1 MVGAASREEMMM
13 SASISSKKV
22 VSLNPDQKL
31 YVIPSGGGYS
41 CFGYDNAQ
49 RDTSHIA
56 TVLKRE
62 DLTPTADHYGTLA
75 GYDLYRKACDAWAS
89 SINSKRTWFTPG
101 TDPKVMKLLEQF
113 RDDNRLIRIFLGDP
127 KTGRDWCEEND
138 VVGRIGRSTGSQK
151 VPLLLA
157 EEENWGGAILTDCV
171 LRIMDANDRELYRHP
186 LYQEPKLGMELETD
200 PQMLA
205 QGYTWSVHRDG
216 QIQARFK
223 SSFEASEYVCFMT
236 GKRAMRYQDLQQALK
251 AA

>member
-1 MVGAASREEMMM
+1 M

-31 YVIPSGGGYS
+31 YVIPCGDGYS
-41 CFGYDNAQ
+41 CFGYDNAW

-56 TVLKRE
+56 TVLKRD
-62 DLTPTADHYGTLA
+62 DLMPAPEHYGTLA
-75 GYDLYRKACDAWAS
+75 GYDLYLKACDAWAS
-89 SINSKRTWFTPG
+89 SVNSKRTWFTPG

-113 RDDNRLIRIFLGDP
+113 RGDGQLIRIFLGDP

-138 VVGRIGRSTGSQK
+138 VVGRVGRSTGSQK
-151 VPLLLA
+151 VPLLLCDG
-157 EEENWGGAILTDCV
+157 ESWGGAILTECV
-171 LRIMDANDRELYRHP
+171 LRIMDAQDRELYRHP

-200 PQMLA
+200 PTMMA
-205 QGYTWSVHRDG
+205 KGYTWSVNRDG

-223 SSFEASEYVCFMT
+223 SSHDAAEYVCFMT
-236 GKRAMRYQDLQQALK
+236 GKRAMRYEDLQQALK